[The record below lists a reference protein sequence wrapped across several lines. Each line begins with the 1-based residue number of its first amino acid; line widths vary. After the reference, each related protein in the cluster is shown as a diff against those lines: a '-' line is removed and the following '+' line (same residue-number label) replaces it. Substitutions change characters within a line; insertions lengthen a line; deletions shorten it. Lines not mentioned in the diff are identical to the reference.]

1 MAPSQR
7 APEPGPAGP
16 PPDFFRLYEGL
27 PRQGPGSDDLTREAL
42 RRLGPLPGSPRVL
55 DLGCGTG
62 RQTLVLARDLATRV
76 VAVDNHVPFLHELDA
91 RAAAASLSHLV
102 ETRAG
107 DMRSLDVP
115 EGSVDLIWSEGAI
128 YLLGFENGLRTWRPW
143 LAAGGKLAVSECSWL
158 TDDPADDLRAFWDAA
173 YPTMGTVA
181 ANCAAAGDAG
191 FEVLDTVPLPR
202 SAWWD
207 DYYTPL
213 LARVGELEPEAQH
226 NAVLAEA
233 IAETR
238 SEVALFERF
247 GDAYGY
253 VFYLCRKR

>member
-1 MAPSQR
+1 
-7 APEPGPAGP
+7 
-16 PPDFFRLYEGL
+16 
-27 PRQGPGSDDLTREAL
+27 
-42 RRLGPLPGSPRVL
+42 
-55 DLGCGTG
+55 
-62 RQTLVLARDLATRV
+62 
-76 VAVDNHVPFLHELDA
+76 
-91 RAAAASLSHLV
+91 
-102 ETRAG
+102 
-107 DMRSLDVP
+107 
-115 EGSVDLIWSEGAI
+115 
-128 YLLGFENGLRTWRPW
+128 
-143 LAAGGKLAVSECSWL
+143 
-158 TDDPADDLRAFWDAA
+158 
-173 YPTMGTVA
+173 MGTVA

-238 SEVALFERF
+238 SEVAFFERF